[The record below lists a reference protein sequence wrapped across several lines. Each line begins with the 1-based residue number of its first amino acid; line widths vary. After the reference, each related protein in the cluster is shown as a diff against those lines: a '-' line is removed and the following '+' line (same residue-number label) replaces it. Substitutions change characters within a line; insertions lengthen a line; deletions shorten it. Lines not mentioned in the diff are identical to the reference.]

1 MEVVGNWLAR
11 KWGTAQGRSATELG
25 VQPRRPVL
33 CRGPE
38 GDRSQ
43 GVRLKA
49 PLCLEQETLWA
60 GRQTLSAQL
69 PRRVLTS
76 GHLCAINIQAESK
89 THLLPGQWVSGGDN
103 RLQISGSDNHLRA
116 ICARFGLQTENG
128 YEMLCLF
135 SQLPKSDSFDSY
147 A

>member
-1 MEVVGNWLAR
+1 MLR
-11 KWGTAQGRSATELG
+11 
-25 VQPRRPVL
+25 
-33 CRGPE
+33 
-38 GDRSQ
+38 
-43 GVRLKA
+43 
-49 PLCLEQETLWA
+49 A
-60 GRQTLSAQL
+60 GRQTLTAQL

-76 GHLCAINIQAESK
+76 GHLCGINVQAESK
-89 THLLPGQWVSGGDN
+89 THLVPGQWVGGDN
-103 RLQISGSDNHLRA
+103 RLQISGSDNRLRA